1 MIFLEKS
8 HTYLN
13 DDGIIIPSVTQLI
26 SWKFGSGYEDVPKE
40 VLQAKASYGTRIHA
54 LVEEYCKKGI
64 AQWKTPLEATMLNA
78 YTTIAKKLP
87 KVIGNEIMVCF
98 DNRLAGTLD
107 LLYEDGTAGDIKTY
121 YQLTD
126 HSWLNLRWQI
136 SLYLF
141 CKYGRDMDKYPV
153 NHLVYLPRS
162 LKDFGHYAVDQ
173 LHSYDECLSLL
184 QEYEAEHSD
193 FVQEGGIA

>member
-64 AQWKTPLEATMLNA
+64 AQWKTPLEAWQDAYEHEKFITAKINNITKISREENDYTSEPILSWFLNEQIEEEKNTEKVARELAMVENSKEGILLLDRELAARVFPAGSPLDPAA
-78 YTTIAKKLP
+78 Y
-87 KVIGNEIMVCF
+87 N
-98 DNRLAGTLD
+98 
-107 LLYEDGTAGDIKTY
+107 
-121 YQLTD
+121 
-126 HSWLNLRWQI
+126 
-136 SLYLF
+136 
-141 CKYGRDMDKYPV
+141 
-153 NHLVYLPRS
+153 
-162 LKDFGHYAVDQ
+162 AV
-173 LHSYDECLSLL
+173 
-184 QEYEAEHSD
+184 A
-193 FVQEGGIA
+193 